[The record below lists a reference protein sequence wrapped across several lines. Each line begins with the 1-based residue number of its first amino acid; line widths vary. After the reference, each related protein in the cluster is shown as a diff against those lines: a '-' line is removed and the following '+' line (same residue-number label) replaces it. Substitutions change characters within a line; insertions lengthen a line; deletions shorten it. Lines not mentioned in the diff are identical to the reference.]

1 MRRQKT
7 FEVHD
12 ETGKLRVFWTRQDAD
27 RFAGPEHRVVERWE
41 PRPERPTIDLS
52 RFEPAPF

>member
-1 MRRQKT
+1 
-7 FEVHD
+7 VHD

-27 RFAGPEHRVVERWE
+27 RFAGHEHRVVERWE